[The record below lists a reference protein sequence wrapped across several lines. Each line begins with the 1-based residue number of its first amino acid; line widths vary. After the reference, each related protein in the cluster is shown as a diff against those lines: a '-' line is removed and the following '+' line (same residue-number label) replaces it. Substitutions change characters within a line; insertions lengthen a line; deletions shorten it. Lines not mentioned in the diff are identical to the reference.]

1 MIIVAEVWQSTS
13 HNVTKYYKKPVK
25 N

>member
-13 HNVTKYYKKPVK
+13 QNITKYYKKPVK
-25 N
+25 K